1 MKKSTI
7 CIIVF
12 QLKLCVYI
20 YIKIC
25 KNYFF
30 RLLNVT
36 ENSLIKLK
44 SIKDIYFYFIKKF
57 GSFKK
62 TKANQI

>member
-1 MKKSTI
+1 MYI
-7 CIIVF
+7 YIN
-12 QLKLCVYI
+12 I

-44 SIKDIYFYFIKKF
+44 SIKEIYFYFIKKF